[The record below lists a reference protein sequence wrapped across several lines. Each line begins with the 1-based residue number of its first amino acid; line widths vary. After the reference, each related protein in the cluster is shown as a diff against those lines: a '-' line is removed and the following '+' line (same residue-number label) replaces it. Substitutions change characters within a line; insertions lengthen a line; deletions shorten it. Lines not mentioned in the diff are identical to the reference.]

1 MPDVDSVSNTSRLSL
16 MSKDGW
22 GDEEAPDVAQ
32 GQFQG
37 RNVQPQKLPERPV
50 KKKTV
55 IKTTSRVKNGKDPLI
70 FVDNKEVEDARV
82 LGQKANELFDERK
95 ELKPEEKKKY
105 RWPGR
110 GKKGRVTIAGA
121 ALKKTL
127 KRLERKEKRYDEKS
141 DAALEA
147 TFTNQSKSS
156 KNIVQM
162 AKARLLVHKGNSS
175 NKSAV
180 RLENAINET
189 RWRAK
194 VLETELENEQHAAS
208 TDHTEAHDA
217 TEQKTGT
224 GGKNKRNKVFRA
236 IEGMVNQIKP
246 GKSKTTED
254 DARTVPNVTVKDR
267 STGLEHSI

>member
-32 GQFQG
+32 GQFHG
-37 RNVQPQKLPERPV
+37 RNVQPKQLPERPV
-50 KKKTV
+50 KKKTL
-55 IKTTSRVKNGKDPLI
+55 IKTTSRVKNKKDPLI
-70 FVDNKEVEDARV
+70 FVDSKEVEDARF
-82 LGQKANELFDERK
+82 LGQKAKELLDERA
-95 ELKPEEKKKY
+95 ELKPENKKK
-105 RWPGR
+105 RRVLGR
-110 GKKGRVTIAGA
+110 GKKGRVTNAGA
-121 ALKKTL
+121 ALKKSL
-127 KRLERKEKRYDEKS
+127 KRLKRKEKRYDVKS

-147 TFTNQSKSS
+147 TFTNQSISS

-162 AKARLLVHKGNSS
+162 ANARLLVHKGTTS
-175 NKSAV
+175 NRSAV

-236 IEGMVNQIKP
+236 IGGMVNQVKP
-246 GKSKTTED
+246 GKSKTTEE
-254 DARTVPNVTVKDR
+254 DACTAPKVTVKD
-267 STGLEHSI
+267 SNTGLEHSI